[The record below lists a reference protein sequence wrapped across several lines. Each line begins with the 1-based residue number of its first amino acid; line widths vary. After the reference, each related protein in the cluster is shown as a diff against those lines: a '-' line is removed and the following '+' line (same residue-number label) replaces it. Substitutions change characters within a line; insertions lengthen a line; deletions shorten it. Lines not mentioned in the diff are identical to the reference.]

1 MLESVINICR
11 IPELRKKLGFT
22 ILMLVIYRIG
32 YHVPIPGVSVVDVAK
47 YFQSLGGQI
56 GQLVNVAAILSGG
69 NIRQSTIFGL
79 GIMPYISASIIFT
92 LLANVIP
99 SLEKLQKE
107 GEAGRRKINEYT
119 RYTTVLLCFIQAAF
133 WLNLVGQESTITPLV
148 KGTADFTGIGELM
161 FRAIVILSLTAGTIF
176 LMWLG
181 EQMDEYGIGN
191 GISLIIMAGIIARMP
206 GAVIWLQQNAQLSFG
221 AAGAEVGIS
230 KILFLV
236 TGFVAVTTGV
246 ILITQGQRR
255 IPIKHAKFVRGRRVF
270 GGGMNYLPLRVNQG
284 GVMPI
289 IFASSLLMFPGIIFE
304 QIARNW
310 DNGFTRFMSEA
321 FGYNSLIH
329 AICYVGLIFFFAYFW
344 TTVQFRPQEIADN
357 LQEQGASIRGRR
369 PSRAAKYL
377 EQVMERITYVGAAFL
392 AVIAIIPTVLV
403 VVLDVP
409 YNVTAFLG
417 GTGLLICVS
426 VVLDLVS
433 RVEATLKQHE
443 YSGLLGQQ
451 GGSIRGPR

>member
-1 MLESVINICR
+1 MIQSIINICR

-22 ILMLVIYRIG
+22 ILMLIIYRIG
-32 YHVPIPGVSVVDVAK
+32 FHVPIPGVSVEDVAK

-56 GQLVNVAAILSGG
+56 GQLVNIAAILSGG

-79 GIMPYISASIIFT
+79 GIMPYISASIVFT
-92 LLANVIP
+92 LLTNVVP
-99 SLEKLQKE
+99 SLERLQKE

-119 RYTTVLLCFIQAAF
+119 RYAAVLLCFVQATF
-133 WLNLVGQESTITPLV
+133 WLNMVGRPETTTTLV
-148 KGTADFTGIGELM
+148 KGVGSFAGIGFFW

-181 EQMDEYGIGN
+181 EQIDEYGLGN

-206 GAVIWLQQNAQLSFG
+206 GAVIWLVQNARLSFG

-230 KILFLV
+230 KILFLIFAFV
-236 TGFVAVTTGV
+236 TVTTGV

-304 QIARNW
+304 QVAKNW
-310 DNGFTRFMSEA
+310 NNGFTRFMQDA
-321 FGYNSLIH
+321 FRFDSLLRSL
-329 AICYVGLIFFFAYFW
+329 CYVGLIFFFAFFW
-344 TTVQFRPQEIADN
+344 TTVQFRPKEIADN

-403 VVLDVP
+403 TVLEVP

-426 VVLDLVS
+426 VVLDMVS
-433 RVEATLKQHE
+433 RVEASLKQHE
-443 YSGLLGQQ
+443 YSGLLGD
-451 GGSIRGPR
+451 GASIRGPR

>member
-1 MLESVINICR
+1 MIQPIINICR

-22 ILMLVIYRIG
+22 ILMLIIYRIG
-32 YHVPIPGVSVVDVAK
+32 FHVPIPGVSVEDVAK

-56 GQLVNVAAILSGG
+56 GQLVNIAAILSGG

-92 LLANVIP
+92 LLTNVVP
-99 SLEKLQKE
+99 SLERLQKE

-119 RYTTVLLCFIQAAF
+119 RYAAVLLCFIQAAF
-133 WLNLVGQESTITPLV
+133 WLNMVGQERTVTLLV
-148 KGTADFTGIGELM
+148 KGPAGIGWFW

-181 EQMDEYGIGN
+181 EQIDEYGIGN
-191 GISLIIMAGIIARMP
+191 GISIIIMAGIIARMP
-206 GAVIWLQQNAQLSFG
+206 GAVMWLASNARLSFG

-236 TGFVAVTTGV
+236 FGFVVVTTGV

-304 QIARNW
+304 QVAKHW
-310 DNGFTRFMSEA
+310 DNGFTRFLNEA
-321 FGYNSLIH
+321 FRFDSVLRSL
-329 AICYVGLIFFFAYFW
+329 CYVGLIFFFAFFW
-344 TTVQFRPQEIADN
+344 TTVQFRPQEIAEN

-426 VVLDLVS
+426 VVLDMVS
-433 RVEATLKQHE
+433 RVEASLKQHE
-443 YSGLLGQQ
+443 YSGLLGG